1 MKKILVGILT
11 LIACSLFSLSAESV
25 GSTSLHLSGVVS
37 PKSLFSLSGFFD
49 TSPNA
54 VQLDAQEMLPGYGLP
69 GVEVGEWSVSSN
81 SSSSLTLKVLH
92 PAQYAATY
100 EGETVGTFNA
110 TIEDIV
116 YQIPYRVSNG
126 SNWVYDDDVFSV
138 LTKTGGRYD
147 PEVNTGKVYIQR
159 VDSDSYPPF
168 SDYQTSI
175 QLILEAL

>member
-1 MKKILVGILT
+1 MKKFPIILLI
-11 LIACSLFSLSAESV
+11 LIACSLISLSAEGT
-25 GSTSLHLSGVVS
+25 GSTSLHLSGIVS

-54 VQLDAQEMLPGYGLP
+54 VQLDAQEMLPGYGPP

-81 SSSSLTLKVLH
+81 SSSALKLKLIH
-92 PAQYAATY
+92 PAQYSSDHEEHTI
-100 EGETVGTFNA
+100 GTFNA
-110 TIEDIV
+110 TIDSVV

-126 SNWVYDDDVFSV
+126 VDWIYNDEVFAE
-138 LTKTGGRYD
+138 LTRTGGRYD
-147 PEVNTGKVYIQR
+147 PAVNTGKVYIQR
-159 VDSDSYPPF
+159 VDSDSYPPY